1 MSRREQAETAMFD
14 LKFFEM
20 VRRLTMEWTEAP
32 QLEVLNEHESWL
44 ARNKLTA
51 RNAKLSS
58 AHDSLINAPTYEQ
71 DLHQY
76 LHDNYPAYFGLSVH
90 IGKAHR
96 HNHAIVNESS
106 Y

>member
-1 MSRREQAETAMFD
+1 MFD

-32 QLEVLNEHESWL
+32 QLEVLNEHESYL

-58 AHDSLINAPTYEQ
+58 GHDRFNNAPTSCEQ
-71 DLHQY
+71 EELHQY
-76 LHDNYPAYFGLSVH
+76 LHDTYPAYFGLFVRA
-90 IGKAHR
+90 GKALC
-96 HNHAIVNESS
+96 HNHMMNES

>member
-1 MSRREQAETAMFD
+1 MFD

-32 QLEVLNEHESWL
+32 QLEVLNEHESYL
-44 ARNKLTA
+44 AQNKLTA

-58 AHDSLINAPTYEQ
+58 GHDRLINAPTCER
-71 DLHQY
+71 DLHNY
-76 LHDNYPAYFGLSVH
+76 LHDTYPAYFGLFVRA
-90 IGKAHR
+90 GKAQH
-96 HNHAIVNESS
+96 HNHAMNESS

>member
-1 MSRREQAETAMFD
+1 MFD

-32 QLEVLNEHESWL
+32 QLEVLNEHESYL

-51 RNAKLSS
+51 RNVKLASG
-58 AHDSLINAPTYEQ
+58 HDYLINTLPCERE
-71 DLHQY
+71 LHNY
-76 LHDNYPAYFGLSVH
+76 LHDTYPAYFGLSVH
-90 IGKAHR
+90 SGKAHR
-96 HNHAIVNESS
+96 HNHAITNESS

>member
-1 MSRREQAETAMFD
+1 MFD

-32 QLEVLNEHESWL
+32 QLEVLNEHESYL
-44 ARNKLTA
+44 VARNKLTA

-58 AHDSLINAPTYEQ
+58 GHDRLINASTRCER
-71 DLHQY
+71 DLHNY

>member
-1 MSRREQAETAMFD
+1 MFD

-32 QLEVLNEHESWL
+32 QLEVLNEHESYL

-51 RNAKLSS
+51 RNSHLSTG
-58 AHDSLINAPTYEQ
+58 ATRFINALACERE

-76 LHDNYPAYFGLSVH
+76 LHDTYPAYFGLFVRA
-90 IGKAHR
+90 GKAHH
-96 HNHAIVNESS
+96 HNHAMNES
-106 Y
+106 YC

>member
-1 MSRREQAETAMFD
+1 MFA
-14 LKFFEM
+14 LKFYEM

-32 QLEVLNEHESWL
+32 QLEVLNEHESYL

-58 AHDSLINAPTYEQ
+58 GHDRLINAPTCER
-71 DLHQY
+71 DLHNY
-76 LHDNYPAYFGLSVH
+76 LHDTYPAYFGLSVH

>member
-1 MSRREQAETAMFD
+1 MFD
-14 LKFFEM
+14 LKFFET

-32 QLEVLNEHESWL
+32 QLEVLNEHESYLL
-44 ARNKLTA
+44 ATRNKLTA

-58 AHDSLINAPTYEQ
+58 GHDRLINAPTCEQ

-76 LHDNYPAYFGLSVH
+76 LHDTYPAYFGLFVH
-90 IGKAHR
+90 IGKAGTHW
-96 HNHAIVNESS
+96 NHTINES